1 MNQSRTMSAA
11 ESVANVAI
19 GYGIALATQVVVF
32 DALQI
37 PVSLGQNLCIGVVF
51 TVVSLIRSYL
61 LRRFFNRL

>member
-11 ESVANVAI
+11 ESVANVVI

-37 PVSLGQNLCIGVVF
+37 PVSLGQNLCIGAVF
-51 TVVSLIRSYL
+51 TVVSLVRSYIW
-61 LRRFFNRL
+61 RRFFNRL

>member
-1 MNQSRTMSAA
+1 MTQSRTMSAA
-11 ESVANVAI
+11 ESIANVLV

-32 DALQI
+32 DALAI
-37 PVSLGQNLCIGVVF
+37 PVSLGQNLWIGVVF